1 MEEEEEEEDEVFA
14 EDKMT
19 FAGNNATVCINHET
33 TAAPLR
39 EAQDKLH
46 RSAAEHAMVRD
57 SSLGFFCTTSL
68 QFPVAYSSTSTIV
81 VFFIAL

>member
-57 SSLGFFCTTSL
+57 SSLGFFDTSG
-68 QFPVAYSSTSTIV
+68 ATSSL
-81 VFFIAL
+81 FYHLLDLGCL